1 MNKEEFI
8 KEINNLNISITNDIL
23 DKLDAYYNYL
33 YEYNKHTNLTA
44 ITNKEDVYLKHFYD
58 SITLVKVID
67 LNSINNLLDIGSG
80 AGFPGIVLKIF
91 YPHLQVTLI
100 DSNNK
105 KTKFLTEVINKL
117 QLDNIEVIND
127 RVENFSK
134 NNLNKYDLVTARA
147 VTNLVVLTELAMPL
161 VNVNKYF
168 IALKA
173 NAENELNNSLYAID
187 YMHGSIEKIE
197 KFELPFNAGVRTII
211 KIIKNKNTITT
222 ELRAYDK
229 IIKKPLQKVDK

>member
-134 NNLNKYDLVTARA
+134 NNLNKFDLVTARA

>member
-23 DKLDAYYNYL
+23 DKLDVYYNYL

-91 YPHLQVTLI
+91 YPHLKVTLI

-134 NNLNKYDLVTARA
+134 NNLNKFDLVTARA

-173 NAENELNNSLYAID
+173 NAEDELNNSKYAID

>member
-67 LNSINNLLDIGSG
+67 LNSINNLLDFGTG

-91 YPHLQVTLI
+91 YPHLKVTLI

-117 QLDNIEVIND
+117 QL
-127 RVENFSK
+127 
-134 NNLNKYDLVTARA
+134 
-147 VTNLVVLTELAMPL
+147 
-161 VNVNKYF
+161 
-168 IALKA
+168 
-173 NAENELNNSLYAID
+173 
-187 YMHGSIEKIE
+187 
-197 KFELPFNAGVRTII
+197 
-211 KIIKNKNTITT
+211 
-222 ELRAYDK
+222 
-229 IIKKPLQKVDK
+229 